1 MANKFKRKRTKN
13 SYKPSHLEME
23 IKLKDWIFQERALGV
38 CISGLVIRVKAFEI
52 ERAICNQMNKP
63 CLFKPSNGWM
73 GNFLRR
79 NRFVLRRI
87 TTTGRDLPENAI
99 ENILAFIADM
109 EKTFGD
115 QIDIDF
121 YSIVN
126 MDETFVYNINERFIH
141 VLRGSVFLFKK
152 KTMRVSVLFL
162 NKF

>member
-23 IKLKDWIFQERALGV
+23 IKLKDWILQERALGV

-63 CLFKPSNGWM
+63 CLFKPSNGLM

-87 TTTGRDLPENAI
+87 PTTGRDLPENAI
-99 ENILAFIADM
+99 ENILSFIADM

-121 YSIVN
+121 DSIVN
-126 MDETFVYNINERFIH
+126 MDETFVYIDMHSSWWRCW
-141 VLRGSVFLFKK
+141 
-152 KTMRVSVLFL
+152 
-162 NKF
+162 

>member
-1 MANKFKRKRTKN
+1 
-13 SYKPSHLEME
+13 
-23 IKLKDWIFQERALGV
+23 
-38 CISGLVIRVKAFEI
+38 
-52 ERAICNQMNKP
+52 
-63 CLFKPSNGWM
+63 M

-121 YSIVN
+121 DSIVN
-126 MDETFVYNINERFIH
+126 MDETFVYIDMPSSWWRCWWQRKPWSGSNEA
-141 VLRGSVFLFKK
+141 KK
-152 KTMRVSVLFL
+152 II
-162 NKF
+162 